1 MAGKYDYDSML
12 NQDQGTLSSAL
23 GASDSQRSHRSNLR
37 ELINQNKVN
46 QLGGPAGSRPGDI
59 PATSAVTPV
68 SSTGNE
74 PYVDEILRRQRN
86 KVADA
91 LARDPY
97 AFNQISYPADVTTN
111 IENGHYML
119 FYVNVQNKSKY
130 HYKDYKGLDV
140 GGVTTVFN
148 KGEGNEGPRN
158 QYAVGDSYTERAS
171 DANFKLNLLKT
182 GTPGNYHRG
191 DITELSKSQQDAR
204 TGMRTWAPT
213 TTRITDSIA
222 LYLPGSISNNLTA
235 EYDPAAMGV
244 IGFAA
249 ATGLQFANAMGA
261 DDFEGAAKT
270 LKGAVGNV
278 GEEIIQRA
286 LAGIADLS
294 TGVNGTYEFA
304 NKIFGR
310 ATNPYMEVL
319 FKEMPL
325 RGFDYN
331 FTFQPKDE
339 KERDD
344 VQNII
349 KTFRFH
355 MAPELQEQN
364 MRFMGIPS
372 TFDIHYMY
380 QQATQRVPL
389 DWRKAEQNPF
399 YNKIATCILTKCDV
413 TYEDAAKSFRD
424 GSPTKITMLLSFTE
438 TEMITKEK
446 INEGF

>member
-1 MAGKYDYDSML
+1 MAEGLSY
-12 NQDQGTLSSAL
+12 QDQMRKRLADQQNQNRANVIGGTTAMDEQQNYELS
-23 GASDSQRSHRSNLR
+23 GAVSQKDNESYASNAELQRYLDDSQV
-37 ELINQNKVN
+37 IAK
-46 QLGGPAGSRPGDI
+46 
-59 PATSAVTPV
+59 
-68 SSTGNE
+68 
-74 PYVDEILRRQRN
+74 
-86 KVADA
+86 
-91 LARDPY
+91 DPY
-97 AFNQISYPADVTTN
+97 AFNQISYPRDVTTN

-130 HYKDYKGLDV
+130 HYKDYKGVGV
-140 GGVTTVFN
+140 GGVTTIFN
-148 KGEGNEGPRN
+148 KGSGTGYGPDN
-158 QYAVGDSYTERAS
+158 AYEAVPDSYTEEVS
-171 DANFKLNLLKT
+171 DASFKLNLLKS
-182 GTPGNYHRG
+182 GTPGNYHYQ
-191 DITELSKSQQDAR
+191 DVTELSKSQQDAR

-222 LYLPGSISNNLTA
+222 LYLPGSLSNNLLA

-294 TGVNGTYEFA
+294 TGVSGTYEFA

-325 RGFDYN
+325 RSFTYT
-331 FTFQPKDE
+331 FTFQPRDE

-380 QQATQRVPL
+380 QGTDKNVPL
-389 DWRKAEQNPF
+389 DWRNAEQNS
-399 YNKIATCILTKCDV
+399 YLNKIATCILTQCDV
-413 TYEDAAKSFRD
+413 TYNDAAKSFKD
-424 GSPTKITMLLSFTE
+424 GSPQSISMALSFTE

>member
-37 ELINQNKVN
+37 ELMNRNKVN
-46 QLGGPAGSRPGDI
+46 QLGGPAGSSPGDI
-59 PATSAVTPV
+59 PAATAVSPV
-68 SSTGNE
+68 IPKDNE
-74 PYVDEILRRQRN
+74 PYSDVVDRHMARN
-86 KVADA
+86 SLSHK
-91 LARDPY
+91 DPY
-97 AFNQISYPADVTTN
+97 AFNQISYPSDVTTN

-130 HYKDYKGLDV
+130 HYKDYKGIDV
-140 GGVTTVFN
+140 GGITTIF
-148 KGEGNEGPRN
+148 KSGEGQGGHQE
-158 QYAVGDSYTERAS
+158 AVPDSYTEGVS
-171 DANFKLNLLKT
+171 DAKFKLNLLKT
-182 GTPGNYHRG
+182 GTPGNDYRG
-191 DITELSKSQQDAR
+191 DVTELSKSQQDAR

-222 LYLPGSISNNLTA
+222 LYLPGSLSSDLTA
-235 EYDPAAMGV
+235 EYDDSAMGV

-249 ATGLQFANAMGA
+249 ATGLQFADQFGA

-325 RGFDYN
+325 RGFDYT

-380 QQATQRVPL
+380 QGTDRNVPL
-389 DWRKAEQNPF
+389 DWRKAKQNPY
-399 YNKIATCILTKCDV
+399 YNKIATCVLKTCDV
-413 TYEDAAKSFRD
+413 TYNDAAKSFRD
-424 GSPTKITMLLSFTE
+424 GSPQSITMLLSFTE

>member
-1 MAGKYDYDSML
+1 MAGKYDYDNML
-12 NQDQGTLSSAL
+12 NQEQGTLSSAL
-23 GASDSQRSHRSNLR
+23 GASDSQRGHRSNLK
-37 ELINQNKVN
+37 ELMNQNKVN
-46 QLGGPAGSRPGDI
+46 QLGGSAGSGPGDI
-59 PATSAVTPV
+59 PAATAVTSV
-68 SSTGNE
+68 SATDNE
-74 PYVDEILRRQRN
+74 PYVDEILRRHRN
-86 KVADA
+86 EVADA

-130 HYKDYKGLDV
+130 HYKDYKGSDV
-140 GGVTTVFN
+140 GGITTIF
-148 KGEGNEGPRN
+148 KSGEGQGGHQE
-158 QYAVGDSYTERAS
+158 AVPDSYTEGVS
-171 DANFKLNLLKT
+171 DAKFKLNLLKT
-182 GTPGNYHRG
+182 GTPGNDYRG
-191 DITELSKSQQDAR
+191 DVTELSKSQQDAR

-222 LYLPGSISNNLTA
+222 LYLPGSLSSDLTA
-235 EYDPAAMGV
+235 EYDDSAMGV

-249 ATGLQFANAMGA
+249 ATGLQFADQFGA

-325 RGFDYN
+325 RGFDYT

-380 QQATQRVPL
+380 QSSNGIDPL
-389 DWRKAEQNPF
+389 EWRTAKQNPF
-399 YNKIATCILTKCDV
+399 INKIATCVLKSCNV
-413 TYEDAAKSFRD
+413 TYNDAARSFRD
-424 GSPTKITMLLSFTE
+424 GSPTSITMSLGFTE

-446 INEGF
+446 INDGF

>member
-23 GASDSQRSHRSNLR
+23 GASDSQRSHRSNLK
-37 ELINQNKVN
+37 ELINQNKLN
-46 QLGGPAGSRPGDI
+46 QLGGATAMDDTGDI
-59 PATSAVTPV
+59 QAGMAV
-68 SSTGNE
+68 SQKNNE
-74 PYVDEILRRQRN
+74 FYVDEILRRQRN

-130 HYKDYKGLDV
+130 HYKDYKGVDV

-148 KGEGNEGPRN
+148 KGEGTEGPRN
-158 QYAVGDSYTERAS
+158 QYAVQDSYTEEAS
-171 DANFKLNLLKT
+171 DASFKLNLLKS
-182 GTPGNYHRG
+182 GTPGNYHYQ
-191 DITELSKSQQDAR
+191 DVTELSKSQQDAR

-222 LYLPGSISNNLTA
+222 LYLPGSLSNNLLA

-249 ATGLQFANAMGA
+249 ATGLQFADQFGA

-424 GSPTKITMLLSFTE
+424 GSPTKISMALSFTE